1 MNRQE
6 PVIDSRFLKC
16 RTLKDRVDLPWET
29 VENLTKQTQ
38 TPIPTQVHVQSQ
50 PVAEIE
56 PQPFE
61 PQPLILTEAEKK
73 ALIARLAP
81 AVEAALRENLKNTV
95 EMAAENAVTS
105 INHSAGRRRRSPKT
119 RPLRHH
125 QALNHFQMQKPVDSR
140 QQLFVRK
147 WRNALNL
154 RRGRSSDLPL
164 LLIFPCALLV

>member
-16 RTLKDRVDLPWET
+16 RTLKARGDLSWET
-29 VENLTKQTQ
+29 VENLTNQMP
-38 TPIPTQVHVQSQ
+38 TPIPPQAPVQSQ

-95 EMAAENAVTS
+95 EMAAGNAVTR
-105 INHSAGRRRRSPKT
+105 IKADLERSVAST
-119 RPLRHH
+119 IQ
-125 QALNHFQMQKPVDSR
+125 QAVAAEVQKLD
-140 QQLFVRK
+140 L
-147 WRNALNL
+147 
-154 RRGRSSDLPL
+154 SD
-164 LLIFPCALLV
+164 IIKR

>member
-16 RTLKDRVDLPWET
+16 RTLKDRVDLSWET
-29 VENLTKQTQ
+29 VENLTKQMQ
-38 TPIPTQVHVQSQ
+38 APVQSQ

-95 EMAAENAVTS
+95 EMAAENAVTR
-105 INHSAGRRRRSPKT
+105 IKADLERSVAST
-119 RPLRHH
+119 IQ
-125 QALNHFQMQKPVDSR
+125 QAVAAEVQKLD
-140 QQLFVRK
+140 L
-147 WRNALNL
+147 
-154 RRGRSSDLPL
+154 SD
-164 LLIFPCALLV
+164 IIKR

>member
-6 PVIDSRFLKC
+6 PVIDSQFLKY

-95 EMAAENAVTS
+95 EMAAENAVTR
-105 INHSAGRRRRSPKT
+105 IKADLERSVAST
-119 RPLRHH
+119 IQ
-125 QALNHFQMQKPVDSR
+125 QAVAAEVQKLD
-140 QQLFVRK
+140 L
-147 WRNALNL
+147 
-154 RRGRSSDLPL
+154 SD
-164 LLIFPCALLV
+164 IIKR

>member
-6 PVIDSRFLKC
+6 PVIDSRFLKY

-56 PQPFE
+56 PQPIE

-95 EMAAENAVTS
+95 EMAAENAVTR
-105 INHSAGRRRRSPKT
+105 IKADLERSVAST
-119 RPLRHH
+119 IQ
-125 QALNHFQMQKPVDSR
+125 QAVAAEVQKLD
-140 QQLFVRK
+140 L
-147 WRNALNL
+147 
-154 RRGRSSDLPL
+154 SD
-164 LLIFPCALLV
+164 IIKR

>member
-16 RTLKDRVDLPWET
+16 RTLKERVDLPWET

-61 PQPLILTEAEKK
+61 PQPLILTDAEKK

-95 EMAAENAVTS
+95 EMAAENAVTR
-105 INHSAGRRRRSPKT
+105 IKADLERSVAST
-119 RPLRHH
+119 IQ
-125 QALNHFQMQKPVDSR
+125 QAVAAEVQKLD
-140 QQLFVRK
+140 L
-147 WRNALNL
+147 
-154 RRGRSSDLPL
+154 SD
-164 LLIFPCALLV
+164 IIKR

>member
-95 EMAAENAVTS
+95 EMAAENAVTR
-105 INHSAGRRRRSPKT
+105 IKADLERSVAST
-119 RPLRHH
+119 IQ
-125 QALNHFQMQKPVDSR
+125 QAVAAEVQKRD
-140 QQLFVRK
+140 L
-147 WRNALNL
+147 
-154 RRGRSSDLPL
+154 SD
-164 LLIFPCALLV
+164 IIKR

>member
-50 PVAEIE
+50 PVAEIK

-95 EMAAENAVTS
+95 EMAAENAVTR
-105 INHSAGRRRRSPKT
+105 IKADLERSVAST
-119 RPLRHH
+119 IQ
-125 QALNHFQMQKPVDSR
+125 QAVAAEVQKLD
-140 QQLFVRK
+140 L
-147 WRNALNL
+147 
-154 RRGRSSDLPL
+154 SD
-164 LLIFPCALLV
+164 IIKR

>member
-6 PVIDSRFLKC
+6 PVIDSRFLKY

-95 EMAAENAVTS
+95 EMAAENAVTR
-105 INHSAGRRRRSPKT
+105 IKADLERSVAST
-119 RPLRHH
+119 IQ
-125 QALNHFQMQKPVDSR
+125 QAVAAEVQKLD
-140 QQLFVRK
+140 L
-147 WRNALNL
+147 
-154 RRGRSSDLPL
+154 SD
-164 LLIFPCALLV
+164 IIKR

>member
-6 PVIDSRFLKC
+6 PVIDSRFLKY

-81 AVEAALRENLKNTV
+81 AVGAALRENLKNTV
-95 EMAAENAVTS
+95 EMAAENAVTR
-105 INHSAGRRRRSPKT
+105 IKADLERSVAST
-119 RPLRHH
+119 IQ
-125 QALNHFQMQKPVDSR
+125 QAVAAEVQKLD
-140 QQLFVRK
+140 L
-147 WRNALNL
+147 
-154 RRGRSSDLPL
+154 SD
-164 LLIFPCALLV
+164 IIKR

>member
-50 PVAEIE
+50 PVADME
-56 PQPFE
+56 PKPFE
-61 PQPLILTEAEKK
+61 PQPLMLTEAEKK

-95 EMAAENAVTS
+95 EMAAENAVTR
-105 INHSAGRRRRSPKT
+105 IKADLERSVAST
-119 RPLRHH
+119 IQ
-125 QALNHFQMQKPVDSR
+125 QAVAAEVQKLD
-140 QQLFVRK
+140 L
-147 WRNALNL
+147 
-154 RRGRSSDLPL
+154 SD
-164 LLIFPCALLV
+164 IIKR

>member
-38 TPIPTQVHVQSQ
+38 TPIPTQVHGQSQ

-95 EMAAENAVTS
+95 EMAAENAVTR
-105 INHSAGRRRRSPKT
+105 IKADLERSVAST
-119 RPLRHH
+119 IQ
-125 QALNHFQMQKPVDSR
+125 QAVAAEVQKLD
-140 QQLFVRK
+140 L
-147 WRNALNL
+147 
-154 RRGRSSDLPL
+154 SD
-164 LLIFPCALLV
+164 IIKR

>member
-29 VENLTKQTQ
+29 AENLTKQTQ

-95 EMAAENAVTS
+95 EMAAENAVTR
-105 INHSAGRRRRSPKT
+105 IKADLERSVAST
-119 RPLRHH
+119 IQ
-125 QALNHFQMQKPVDSR
+125 QAVAAEVQKLD
-140 QQLFVRK
+140 L
-147 WRNALNL
+147 
-154 RRGRSSDLPL
+154 SD
-164 LLIFPCALLV
+164 IIKR

>member
-61 PQPLILTEAEKK
+61 PQPLILTDAEKK

-95 EMAAENAVTS
+95 EMAAENAVTRIKADLERS
-105 INHSAGRRRRSPKT
+105 VASTIQQAVAAEVQKLDLSDIIKRRIIFECRSP
-119 RPLRHH
+119 
-125 QALNHFQMQKPVDSR
+125 LNQGSCC
-140 QQLFVRK
+140 
-147 WRNALNL
+147 
-154 RRGRSSDLPL
+154 S
-164 LLIFPCALLV
+164 

>member
-1 MNRQE
+1 MIRQE

-38 TPIPTQVHVQSQ
+38 TLIPTQVHVQSQ

-95 EMAAENAVTS
+95 EMAAENAVTR
-105 INHSAGRRRRSPKT
+105 IKADLERSVAST
-119 RPLRHH
+119 IQ
-125 QALNHFQMQKPVDSR
+125 QAVAAEVQKLD
-140 QQLFVRK
+140 L
-147 WRNALNL
+147 
-154 RRGRSSDLPL
+154 SD
-164 LLIFPCALLV
+164 IIKR

>member
-6 PVIDSRFLKC
+6 PVIDSRFLKY

-95 EMAAENAVTS
+95 EMAAENAVTR
-105 INHSAGRRRRSPKT
+105 IKADLERSVAST
-119 RPLRHH
+119 I
-125 QALNHFQMQKPVDSR
+125 QQSVAAEVQKLD
-140 QQLFVRK
+140 L
-147 WRNALNL
+147 
-154 RRGRSSDLPL
+154 SD
-164 LLIFPCALLV
+164 IIKR

>member
-61 PQPLILTEAEKK
+61 PQPLILTVAEKK

-95 EMAAENAVTS
+95 EMAAENAVTR
-105 INHSAGRRRRSPKT
+105 IKADLERSVAST
-119 RPLRHH
+119 IQ
-125 QALNHFQMQKPVDSR
+125 QAVAAEVQKLD
-140 QQLFVRK
+140 L
-147 WRNALNL
+147 
-154 RRGRSSDLPL
+154 SD
-164 LLIFPCALLV
+164 IIKR

>member
-38 TPIPTQVHVQSQ
+38 TPIPTQVHAQSQ

-95 EMAAENAVTS
+95 EMAAENAVTR
-105 INHSAGRRRRSPKT
+105 IKADLERSVAST
-119 RPLRHH
+119 IQ
-125 QALNHFQMQKPVDSR
+125 QAVAAEVQKLD
-140 QQLFVRK
+140 L
-147 WRNALNL
+147 
-154 RRGRSSDLPL
+154 SD
-164 LLIFPCALLV
+164 IIKR

>member
-95 EMAAENAVTS
+95 EMAAENAVTR
-105 INHSAGRRRRSPKT
+105 IKADLDRSVALT
-119 RPLRHH
+119 IQ
-125 QALNHFQMQKPVDSR
+125 QAVAAEVQKLD
-140 QQLFVRK
+140 L
-147 WRNALNL
+147 
-154 RRGRSSDLPL
+154 SD
-164 LLIFPCALLV
+164 IIKR

>member
-56 PQPFE
+56 PQLFE

-95 EMAAENAVTS
+95 EMAAENAVTR
-105 INHSAGRRRRSPKT
+105 IKADLERSVAST
-119 RPLRHH
+119 IQ
-125 QALNHFQMQKPVDSR
+125 QAVAAEVQKLD
-140 QQLFVRK
+140 L
-147 WRNALNL
+147 
-154 RRGRSSDLPL
+154 SD
-164 LLIFPCALLV
+164 IIKR

>member
-6 PVIDSRFLKC
+6 PVIDSRFLKY

-38 TPIPTQVHVQSQ
+38 TPITTQVHVQSQ

-95 EMAAENAVTS
+95 EMAAENAVTR
-105 INHSAGRRRRSPKT
+105 IKADLERSVAST
-119 RPLRHH
+119 IQ
-125 QALNHFQMQKPVDSR
+125 QAVAAEVQKLD
-140 QQLFVRK
+140 L
-147 WRNALNL
+147 
-154 RRGRSSDLPL
+154 SD
-164 LLIFPCALLV
+164 IIKR

>member
-6 PVIDSRFLKC
+6 HVIDSRFLKYS
-16 RTLKDRVDLPWET
+16 TLKDRVDLPWET

-95 EMAAENAVTS
+95 EMAAENAVTR
-105 INHSAGRRRRSPKT
+105 IKADLERSVAST
-119 RPLRHH
+119 IQ
-125 QALNHFQMQKPVDSR
+125 QAVAAEVQKLD
-140 QQLFVRK
+140 L
-147 WRNALNL
+147 
-154 RRGRSSDLPL
+154 SD
-164 LLIFPCALLV
+164 IIKR

>member
-6 PVIDSRFLKC
+6 PVIHSRFLKC

-95 EMAAENAVTS
+95 EMAAENAVTR
-105 INHSAGRRRRSPKT
+105 IKADLERSVAST
-119 RPLRHH
+119 IQ
-125 QALNHFQMQKPVDSR
+125 QAVAAEVQKLD
-140 QQLFVRK
+140 L
-147 WRNALNL
+147 
-154 RRGRSSDLPL
+154 SD
-164 LLIFPCALLV
+164 IIKR

>member
-95 EMAAENAVTS
+95 EMAAENAVTR
-105 INHSAGRRRRSPKT
+105 IKADLERSVAST
-119 RPLRHH
+119 IQ
-125 QALNHFQMQKPVDSR
+125 QAVAAEVQKLD
-140 QQLFVRK
+140 L
-147 WRNALNL
+147 
-154 RRGRSSDLPL
+154 SD
-164 LLIFPCALLV
+164 IIKH

>member
-16 RTLKDRVDLPWET
+16 RTLKDRVDLSWET
-29 VENLTKQTQ
+29 VENLTKQMQ
-38 TPIPTQVHVQSQ
+38 TPIPTQAPVQSQ

-95 EMAAENAVTS
+95 EMAAENAVTRIKADLERS
-105 INHSAGRRRRSPKT
+105 VASPFSRPSPQKSKNSTSLTSSSAES
-119 RPLRHH
+119 
-125 QALNHFQMQKPVDSR
+125 FS
-140 QQLFVRK
+140 
-147 WRNALNL
+147 NAEA
-154 RRGRSSDLPL
+154 R
-164 LLIFPCALLV
+164 

>member
-29 VENLTKQTQ
+29 VENFTKQTQ

-95 EMAAENAVTS
+95 EMAAENAVTR
-105 INHSAGRRRRSPKT
+105 IKADLERSVALT
-119 RPLRHH
+119 IQ
-125 QALNHFQMQKPVDSR
+125 QAVAAEVQKLD
-140 QQLFVRK
+140 L
-147 WRNALNL
+147 
-154 RRGRSSDLPL
+154 SD
-164 LLIFPCALLV
+164 IIKR

>member
-38 TPIPTQVHVQSQ
+38 TPIPTQVRVQSQ
-50 PVAEIE
+50 PAAEIE

-95 EMAAENAVTS
+95 EMAAENAVTR
-105 INHSAGRRRRSPKT
+105 IKADLERSVAST
-119 RPLRHH
+119 IQ
-125 QALNHFQMQKPVDSR
+125 QAVAAEVQKLD
-140 QQLFVRK
+140 L
-147 WRNALNL
+147 
-154 RRGRSSDLPL
+154 SD
-164 LLIFPCALLV
+164 IIKR

>member
-38 TPIPTQVHVQSQ
+38 TPIPKQVHVQSQ

-61 PQPLILTEAEKK
+61 PQPLILTDAEKK

-95 EMAAENAVTS
+95 EMAAENAVTR
-105 INHSAGRRRRSPKT
+105 IKADLERSVAST
-119 RPLRHH
+119 IQ
-125 QALNHFQMQKPVDSR
+125 QAVAAEVQKLD
-140 QQLFVRK
+140 L
-147 WRNALNL
+147 
-154 RRGRSSDLPL
+154 SD
-164 LLIFPCALLV
+164 IIKR

>member
-29 VENLTKQTQ
+29 VENLTKLTQ

-95 EMAAENAVTS
+95 EMAAENAVTR
-105 INHSAGRRRRSPKT
+105 IKADLERSVAST
-119 RPLRHH
+119 IQ
-125 QALNHFQMQKPVDSR
+125 QAVAAEVQKLD
-140 QQLFVRK
+140 L
-147 WRNALNL
+147 
-154 RRGRSSDLPL
+154 SD
-164 LLIFPCALLV
+164 IIKR

>member
-38 TPIPTQVHVQSQ
+38 TPIPTQVHVPSQ

-95 EMAAENAVTS
+95 EMAAENAVTR
-105 INHSAGRRRRSPKT
+105 IKADLARSVAST
-119 RPLRHH
+119 IQ
-125 QALNHFQMQKPVDSR
+125 QAVAAEVQKLD
-140 QQLFVRK
+140 L
-147 WRNALNL
+147 
-154 RRGRSSDLPL
+154 SD
-164 LLIFPCALLV
+164 IIKR

>member
-6 PVIDSRFLKC
+6 PVIDLRFLKY

-95 EMAAENAVTS
+95 EMAAENAVTR
-105 INHSAGRRRRSPKT
+105 IKADLERSVAST
-119 RPLRHH
+119 IQ
-125 QALNHFQMQKPVDSR
+125 QAVAAEVQKLD
-140 QQLFVRK
+140 L
-147 WRNALNL
+147 
-154 RRGRSSDLPL
+154 SD
-164 LLIFPCALLV
+164 IIKR

>member
-61 PQPLILTEAEKK
+61 PQPLILTEADQK

-95 EMAAENAVTS
+95 EMAAENAVTR
-105 INHSAGRRRRSPKT
+105 IKADLERSVAST
-119 RPLRHH
+119 IQ
-125 QALNHFQMQKPVDSR
+125 QAVAAEVQKLD
-140 QQLFVRK
+140 L
-147 WRNALNL
+147 
-154 RRGRSSDLPL
+154 SD
-164 LLIFPCALLV
+164 IIKR

>member
-6 PVIDSRFLKC
+6 PVIDSRFLKY
-16 RTLKDRVDLPWET
+16 RTLKDRVDLSWET

-95 EMAAENAVTS
+95 EMAAENAVTR
-105 INHSAGRRRRSPKT
+105 IKADLERSVAST
-119 RPLRHH
+119 IQ
-125 QALNHFQMQKPVDSR
+125 QAVAAEVQKLD
-140 QQLFVRK
+140 L
-147 WRNALNL
+147 
-154 RRGRSSDLPL
+154 SD
-164 LLIFPCALLV
+164 IIKR

>member
-6 PVIDSRFLKC
+6 PVIDSRFLKY

-38 TPIPTQVHVQSQ
+38 TSIPTQVHVQSQ

-95 EMAAENAVTS
+95 EMAAENAVTR
-105 INHSAGRRRRSPKT
+105 IKADLERSVAST
-119 RPLRHH
+119 IQ
-125 QALNHFQMQKPVDSR
+125 QAVAAEVQKLD
-140 QQLFVRK
+140 L
-147 WRNALNL
+147 
-154 RRGRSSDLPL
+154 SD
-164 LLIFPCALLV
+164 IIKR

>member
-95 EMAAENAVTS
+95 EMAAENAVTR
-105 INHSAGRRRRSPKT
+105 IKADLERSVAST
-119 RPLRHH
+119 IQ
-125 QALNHFQMQKPVDSR
+125 QAVATEVQKLD
-140 QQLFVRK
+140 L
-147 WRNALNL
+147 
-154 RRGRSSDLPL
+154 SD
-164 LLIFPCALLV
+164 IIKR

>member
-38 TPIPTQVHVQSQ
+38 TLIPTQVHVQSQ
-50 PVAEIE
+50 PVAEIK

-95 EMAAENAVTS
+95 EMVAENAVTR
-105 INHSAGRRRRSPKT
+105 IKADLERSVAST
-119 RPLRHH
+119 IQ
-125 QALNHFQMQKPVDSR
+125 QAVAAEVQKLD
-140 QQLFVRK
+140 L
-147 WRNALNL
+147 
-154 RRGRSSDLPL
+154 SD
-164 LLIFPCALLV
+164 IIKR

>member
-6 PVIDSRFLKC
+6 PVIHSRFLKC

-61 PQPLILTEAEKK
+61 PQPLILTDAEKK

-95 EMAAENAVTS
+95 EMAAENAVTR
-105 INHSAGRRRRSPKT
+105 IKADLERSVAST
-119 RPLRHH
+119 IQ
-125 QALNHFQMQKPVDSR
+125 QAVAAEVQKLD
-140 QQLFVRK
+140 L
-147 WRNALNL
+147 
-154 RRGRSSDLPL
+154 SD
-164 LLIFPCALLV
+164 IIKR